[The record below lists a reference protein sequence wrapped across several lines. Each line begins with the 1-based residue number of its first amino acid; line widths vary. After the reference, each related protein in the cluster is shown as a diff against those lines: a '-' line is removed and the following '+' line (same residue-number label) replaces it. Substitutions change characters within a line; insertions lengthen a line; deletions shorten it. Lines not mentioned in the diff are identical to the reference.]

1 MKVAVIGSFK
11 QHYPAVKDVIG
22 VFRDA
27 GLHVTSPAGSDLAVA
42 EVDFVRFE
50 TDRAEYSDAEIQAV
64 TLCNIFEAD
73 AIYVVAPGG
82 YVGRTTCYEI
92 GRIIQAGKPLYV
104 SETIKDLPIQIP
116 SSHVIS
122 AVELGIRFAANDVRA
137 FTWDRGSVIADAEAR
152 LVVSA

>member
-11 QHYPAVKDVIG
+11 QHYQAVKDVIG

-42 EVDFVRFE
+42 GVDFVRFV

-73 AIYVVAPGG
+73 AVYVVAPGG

-92 GRIIQAGKPLYV
+92 GRIIQVGKPLYF
-104 SETIKDLPIQIP
+104 SEHVDDLPIRIP
-116 SSHVIS
+116 PNHVVS
-122 AVELGIRFAANDVRA
+122 AEELCLRFMANDVRA
-137 FTWDRGSVIADAEAR
+137 FTWAHGSVIADAEAR
-152 LVVSA
+152 LVASA